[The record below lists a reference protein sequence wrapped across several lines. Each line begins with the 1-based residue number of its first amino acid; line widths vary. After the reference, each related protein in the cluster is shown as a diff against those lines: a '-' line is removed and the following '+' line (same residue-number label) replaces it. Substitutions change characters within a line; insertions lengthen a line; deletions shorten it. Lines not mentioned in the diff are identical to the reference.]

1 MVGEDERRQT
11 QFAHSIATSTAG
23 VLFGMRQRLTGGLIG
38 VLGLSVWAI
47 TMLGAGSQLGIIRSL
62 LLVGPLMIVP
72 LGLASI
78 QPSAAWKSLFGLAVL
93 PALIISSGSDD
104 RRVAA
109 VALAGAWLLATIAI
123 ALPPISSWLAHPI
136 GNRFAL
142 NNLLPLAAVAE
153 LVVAASWLVAATMQI
168 ELLGFSRTI
177 VLLTA
182 VHFHMA
188 GFGACT
194 VAVIRM
200 HNAATDAERR
210 WAGRGALLVLGA
222 SPVVAIGHLTAGALE
237 LMGGILLTAG
247 VWIIAYLG
255 WRESKR
261 SPLSQSIE
269 VADDRP
275 FGLAPLATRSIEPA
289 DDRPFG
295 LAPLATRS
303 IVRVLLI
310 IGASS
315 PVVPMLFAIHY
326 GITRISDLQQIRY
339 STIALIHGG
348 LNAFGFLAANLEAEF
363 LRQRVSKVSGSSE
376 MSGVWVGHP

>member
-200 HNAATDAERR
+200 RNAATDAERR

-237 LMGGILLTAG
+237 LTGGILLTAG

-269 VADDRP
+269 SP
-275 FGLAPLATRSIEPA
+275 